1 VANASGGLLLHSRC
15 WHWNLSDQQE
25 KRVNKAKLFAG
36 ISLIG
41 MGVTVYSLG
50 YGKYVGDVG
59 SGTVTIYPAA
69 ALAMVG
75 GLALW
80 SEIRRLIGV

>member
-1 VANASGGLLLHSRC
+1 M
-15 WHWNLSDQQE
+15 D
-25 KRVNKAKLFAG
+25 KAKTVAG
-36 ISLIG
+36 IILIG
-41 MGVTVYSLG
+41 MAITLYSLG
-50 YGKYVGDVG
+50 YYKLIGEVG

-80 SEIRRLIGV
+80 SGIRRLIVV

>member
-1 VANASGGLLLHSRC
+1 MN
-15 WHWNLSDQQE
+15 
-25 KRVNKAKLFAG
+25 KIRVFAG

-41 MGVTVYSLG
+41 MGVTSYSLG
-50 YGKYVGDVG
+50 YSKFTGEVG

-69 ALAMVG
+69 ALAIVG

-80 SEIRRLIGV
+80 SEIRRLIRA

>member
-1 VANASGGLLLHSRC
+1 M
-15 WHWNLSDQQE
+15 
-25 KRVNKAKLFAG
+25 NKTKIVAG
-36 ISLIG
+36 IILIG
-41 MGVTVYSLG
+41 MAITAYSLG
-50 YGKYVGDVG
+50 YYKLIGEVG

-80 SEIRRLIGV
+80 NEIRWLIGA

>member
-1 VANASGGLLLHSRC
+1 M
-15 WHWNLSDQQE
+15 
-25 KRVNKAKLFAG
+25 NKTKIVAG
-36 ISLIG
+36 IILIG
-41 MGVTVYSLG
+41 MAITAYSLG
-50 YGKYVGDVG
+50 YYKLMGEVG

-80 SEIRRLIGV
+80 SEFRRLIGA

>member
-1 VANASGGLLLHSRC
+1 M
-15 WHWNLSDQQE
+15 
-25 KRVNKAKLFAG
+25 NKTKVYAG

-41 MGVTVYSLG
+41 MGVALYSLG
-50 YGKYVGDVG
+50 YSKFIGEVG

-69 ALAMVG
+69 ALAIVG

-80 SEIRRLIGV
+80 SEIRRLISA